1 MARRL
6 AATAVLLAAAPL
18 LHAAGLPSHD
28 SWDALLSRHVVSVR
42 DGATTEVDYA
52 GFLSERDALKA
63 YLDTLAAVRA
73 EDFDAWTD
81 ADQLAFLI
89 NAYNAWTVELI
100 LTEYPGLDSIRDL
113 GSLFSSP
120 WKRRIAPLLGEVR
133 TLDDIEHGMI
143 RGSGRYD
150 EPRIHFGVNCASVG
164 CPALATTAYRGATL
178 DRQLEAA
185 TRAFLGD
192 RTRNRLDGGRLRVSS
207 IFKWYREDF
216 EAGWRGADSLGEFL
230 ALYAD
235 TLALPPDAVDGLRN
249 GELGIDFL
257 SYDWSLNDTG

>member
-1 MARRL
+1 MLRRL
-6 AATAVLLAAAPL
+6 AATVALIAAAAPL
-18 LHAAGLPSHD
+18 HAAGIPSHD
-28 SWDALLSRHVVSVR
+28 TWDALLSRHVVSVR

-52 GFLSERDALKA
+52 GFLRDRETLQG
-63 YLDTLAAVRA
+63 YLDTLAAVPA
-73 EDFDAWTD
+73 DDFDAWAE

-100 LTEYPGLDSIRDL
+100 LTEYPGLGSIRDL

-120 WKRRIAPLLGEVR
+120 WKRRIAPLLGKKR

-150 EPRIHFGVNCASVG
+150 EPRIHFGVNCASIG
-164 CPALATTAYRGATL
+164 CPALAADAYRGATL
-178 DRQLEAA
+178 EQQLEAA

-192 RTRNRLDGGRLRVSS
+192 RTRNRLEGGQLRVSS

-216 EAGWRGADSLGEFL
+216 ETGWRGADSLGRFL
-230 ALYAD
+230 ALYSDA
-235 TLALPPDAVDGLRN
+235 LALPADAADALRS
-249 GELGIDFL
+249 GELEIDFL
-257 SYDWSLNDTG
+257 SYDWSLNDSG